1 MWNVERRE
9 REENDV
15 LLELVKL
22 LLVQLS
28 VKCLTETL
36 AARDDIVCLVF
47 VFFPGVS
54 VSWIQGT
61 PFLKLLYG
69 NGDGCSNDQWWWCFH
84 WFHFGG

>member
-1 MWNVERRE
+1 MLKGE

-36 AARDDIVCLVF
+36 AARGDIVCFVLFSSWGFSFVDTGDAVF
-47 VFFPGVS
+47 EA
-54 VSWIQGT
+54 
-61 PFLKLLYG
+61 LL
-69 NGDGCSNDQWWWCFH
+69 W
-84 WFHFGG
+84 

>member
-1 MWNVERRE
+1 MLKGE

-47 VFFPGVS
+47 VFFLGF
-54 VSWIQGT
+54 QFRGYRGRR
-61 PFLKLLYG
+61 F
-69 NGDGCSNDQWWWCFH
+69 
-84 WFHFGG
+84 

>member
-1 MWNVERRE
+1 MLKGD

-36 AARDDIVCLVF
+36 AARGDIVCFGFF
-47 VFFPGVS
+47 VFLGFQFRGYR
-54 VSWIQGT
+54 GRR
-61 PFLKLLYG
+61 F
-69 NGDGCSNDQWWWCFH
+69 
-84 WFHFGG
+84 